1 MGTSPKTVYRALVL
15 KYDLNRLEA
24 AEKVSA
30 LLKVQE
36 EFRRWATEWAL
47 SGGKEPM
54 PERIPL
60 RHFANWFIY
69 AGSTFDWLR
78 GVKKSGVEVK
88 KMRPPLIF
96 NVQLRLGKERD
107 VGSGVL
113 VDVQKREVRIR
124 KWSGQRGNTIALP
137 LGENAVKW
145 IMERVREGG
154 KLVMT
159 AIWVG
164 RSRRNQATKLYVA
177 LLFRRKVPPM
187 ETKRLLVIDLNALH
201 NGISWAVV
209 EEERIVTKGI
219 LRPDVSRITHLQK
232 VATRLDSLCAEKDEI
247 CDKAMA
253 TNSRMWRLLR
263 NWEDEAS
270 KKLVSLAIQYK
281 AMIVVDIPKD
291 RSIRALKK
299 GNYSSRRKI
308 MLNFGHLRK
317 RLKGLAE
324 WYGVQYREKR
334 LYSTICP
341 RCGGKMKVMTN
352 RHVKCTCGFETHR
365 DEVPFHWAMKL
376 YKQLVSFSNPYFSTP
391 GAVTV
396 GATGF

>member
-15 KYDLNRLEA
+15 KYDLNRLPPEA
-24 AEKVSA
+24 VEKVSA

-69 AGSTFDWLR
+69 AGSTFDWLK
-78 GVKKSGVEVK
+78 GVKKSGAEVK

-124 KWSGQRGNTIALP
+124 KWSGQRGNTIVLP

-145 IMERVREGG
+145 IMERVMEDS

-164 RSRRNQATKLYVA
+164 RSRRSHAARLHVV
-177 LLFRRKVPPM
+177 LVFRREVTPM
-187 ETKRLLVIDLNALH
+187 DTKRLLVVDFNALH
-201 NGISWAVV
+201 NGLSWAVV
-209 EEERIVTKGI
+209 EGEKIAARGT
-219 LRPDVSRITHLQK
+219 LRPDVSKIMHLQK
-232 VATRLDSLCAEKDEI
+232 VVARLDSLCAKEGEACDE
-247 CDKAMA
+247 AMA
-253 TNSRMWRLLR
+253 VKSRIWRIIR
-263 NWEDEAS
+263 VWEDEAV
-270 KKLVSLAIQYK
+270 KKLVQLAIQYK
-281 AMIVVDIPKD
+281 AMIVVDIPYD
-291 RSIRALKK
+291 ESIKTLKEGRYVAK
-299 GNYSSRRKI
+299 RKI
-308 MLNFGHLRK
+308 FLNFGRVRR

-324 WYGVQYREKR
+324 WYGISYREER
-334 LYSTICP
+334 LYSTMCP
-341 RCGGKMKVMTN
+341 VCGRKMKELSN
-352 RHVKCTCGFETHR
+352 RRVRCACGFEAHR
-365 DEVPFHWAMKL
+365 DEVPIFWAVKRFHEL
-376 YKQLVSFSNPYFSTP
+376 TSPFSGSTLSSP
-391 GAVTV
+391 SPS
-396 GATGF
+396 